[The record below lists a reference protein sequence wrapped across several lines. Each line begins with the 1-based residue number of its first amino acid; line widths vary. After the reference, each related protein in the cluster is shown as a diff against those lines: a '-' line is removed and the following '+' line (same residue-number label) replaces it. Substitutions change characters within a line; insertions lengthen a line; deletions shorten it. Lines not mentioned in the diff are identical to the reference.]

1 MSRRTFLLGI
11 GIAVVAL
18 AFAVTDWVVGP
29 APGVTEA
36 NARRIKPGM
45 TLREVEAILGARGLC
60 VWDGT
65 SSTIFRPHPYLWA
78 GPDARVIVEFTNG
91 GTAEEAWREQRVVR
105 NGVTFQRSAP
115 SNLLARLRSWL
126 GW

>member
-1 MSRRTFLLGI
+1 MSRRTFLLGL

-18 AFAVTDWVVGP
+18 AFAVTDGVIGP
-29 APGVTEA
+29 TPGLTEA

-60 VWDGT
+60 MGDGT
-65 SSTIFRPHPYLWA
+65 RSFYYPLPYLWA
-78 GPDARVIVEFTNG
+78 GPDARVIVEFSLG
-91 GTAEEAWREQRVVR
+91 GPAEEAWREQRVVR
-105 NGVTFQRSAP
+105 NGVSFQRTASP
-115 SNLLARLRSWL
+115 NPLARLRSWL